1 MYLKCPNV
9 DMVDCTG
16 REFAIELLGTKRLQV
31 INEELPQ
38 L

>member
-9 DMVDCTG
+9 DMIDCTR
-16 REFAIELLGTKRLQV
+16 REFAIELLGPKRLQI